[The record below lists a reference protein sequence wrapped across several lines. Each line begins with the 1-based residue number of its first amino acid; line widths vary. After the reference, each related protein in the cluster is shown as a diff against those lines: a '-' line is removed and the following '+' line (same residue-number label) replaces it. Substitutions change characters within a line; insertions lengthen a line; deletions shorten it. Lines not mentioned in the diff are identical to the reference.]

1 MPGEPLAALVE
12 PLAAFADALPADAA
26 LWPAVRARLHTWCTR
41 FDRAAPVQRK
51 SLRADAAAVAGMDGL
66 SPTHVAGAQL
76 CRLLHE
82 ADAAPFAEHDVE
94 RDVYAAAPALRVGE
108 AQIRDMTWPELADLT
123 TALQIALHDVVRLE
137 AGADGPRVAAD
148 IDALE
153 VLVHI
158 LRRAG
163 FWTTRAW
170 REAPGA
176 AAPAPHLDTD
186 AGGWVR
192 VGPHAVVQLLDACH
206 AMGSIMLA
214 LLDGEIVP
222 GDEPG
227 VAALLADMTEHHRE
241 VTLDRFYELSMLAAI
256 HPGMIAQYKHRHQ
269 EVFHSIS
276 QVVYYNWPSYNR
288 ERQAAFPDII
298 AERRAPNLLPLVLE
312 MLGTVPVLCEH
323 TGALHAPT
331 HAAHACAFVLVGR
344 FYALVTRDL
353 RVLLHTDALVLAAR
367 ALELAARPGSV

>member
-1 MPGEPLAALVE
+1 
-12 PLAAFADALPADAA
+12 
-26 LWPAVRARLHTWCTR
+26 
-41 FDRAAPVQRK
+41 
-51 SLRADAAAVAGMDGL
+51 
-66 SPTHVAGAQL
+66 
-76 CRLLHE
+76 
-82 ADAAPFAEHDVE
+82 
-94 RDVYAAAPALRVGE
+94 
-108 AQIRDMTWPELADLT
+108 
-123 TALQIALHDVVRLE
+123 
-137 AGADGPRVAAD
+137 
-148 IDALE
+148 
-153 VLVHI
+153 
-158 LRRAG
+158 
-163 FWTTRAW
+163 
-170 REAPGA
+170 
-176 AAPAPHLDTD
+176 
-186 AGGWVR
+186 VR